1 MPNPRLTP
9 KQAAFVGFY
18 LGDAKG
24 NATRAAELAGY
35 SKKTAGAIG
44 AENLKKPQIA
54 AAIAERQGELQE
66 RLEVTQERI
75 ADELALIGFANMLD
89 YIRISADGDPYIDLS
104 ELTRE
109 QAAALAET
117 TVDDYLEGR
126 GDEARQ
132 VRRVRVK
139 LGDKRKA
146 LVDLAKLLGLMAPQR
161 HELTGKDGGPIEVTD
176 TESHPLDV
184 LSSELL
190 RAIRKELRPWRRRS

>member
-1 MPNPRLTP
+1 MARLTP
-9 KQAAFVGFY
+9 KQAAFVGYY

-24 NATRAAELAGY
+24 NATKAARMAGY

-54 AAIAERQGELQE
+54 DAIAERQEELQE
-66 RLEVTQERI
+66 RLEITQERI

-89 YIRISADGDPYIDLS
+89 YVRISGEGEPYIDLS
-104 ELTRE
+104 ALTRE

-117 TVDDYLEGR
+117 TVDDYVEGR
-126 GDEARQ
+126 GDDARD
-132 VRRVRVK
+132 VRRVRIK

-146 LVDLAKLLGLMAPQR
+146 LVDLAKLMGLMAPQR
-161 HELTGKDGGPIEVTD
+161 MEHTGKDGGPIELSD
-176 TESHPLDV
+176 TESSPLDV

-190 RAIRKELRPWRRRS
+190 RAIRKELRQRAAEA

>member
-1 MPNPRLTP
+1 MAKLTP
-9 KQAAFVGFY
+9 KQAAFVGYY
-18 LGDAKG
+18 LGTAKG

-44 AENLKKPQIA
+44 AENLKKPHIA
-54 AAIAERQGELQE
+54 AAVAERQGKLQE
-66 RLEVTQERI
+66 RLEITQERI

-89 YIRISADGDPYIDLS
+89 YIRISADGEPYIDLS

-109 QAAALAET
+109 QAAALYET

-126 GDEARQ
+126 GDDARE
-132 VRRVRVK
+132 VRRVRIK

-146 LVDLAKLLGLMAPQR
+146 LTDLAKLLGLEAPKR
-161 HELTGKDGGPIEVTD
+161 HELTGARGGPIEVSE
-176 TESHPLDV
+176 TERTPLAG

-190 RAIRKELRPWRRRS
+190 RSIRKELRQRRA